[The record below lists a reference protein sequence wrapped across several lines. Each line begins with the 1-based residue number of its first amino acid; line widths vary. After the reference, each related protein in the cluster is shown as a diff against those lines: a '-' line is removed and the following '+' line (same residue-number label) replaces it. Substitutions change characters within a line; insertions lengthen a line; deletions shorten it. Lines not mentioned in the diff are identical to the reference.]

1 MKNLRAVRAVI
12 GTGFLL
18 LCCFLTG
25 CSASFCGFRVGN
37 QEALVFTCAEDF
49 PEPEKEAAKTE
60 ATETQAAKT
69 ETAKTETQITETKTE
84 AAKTVSE
91 LETEIPVLASGE
103 SGSADGKID
112 LNTAGLEELM
122 TLNGVGETR
131 AKAIV
136 EYRSQNGAFTKI
148 EDIMQIPGIKEG
160 IFSKIKDQITVH

>member
-60 ATETQAAKT
+60 TQATEPEAT
-69 ETAKTETQITETKTE
+69 KTETQTTETKTE
-84 AAKTVSE
+84 TVSE
-91 LETEIPVLASGE
+91 PETEIPVLASGE

-122 TLNGVGETR
+122 TLNRVGETR

-136 EYRSQNGAFTKI
+136 EYRSQNGGFTKI

>member
-25 CSASFCGFRVGN
+25 CSSSFCGFRVGN

-60 ATETQAAKT
+60 TQATE
-69 ETAKTETQITETKTE
+69 TETKTE
-84 AAKTVSE
+84 ATKTETVSE
-91 LETEIPVLASGE
+91 PETEIPVLASGE